1 MLVDPHLINWS
12 IAYSDKKFGGLS
24 IKNLSTINKANLG
37 KWSRRFAIEGESLW
51 ESVIAQKLGRRA
63 WSSKGVRIVMV
74 WACGR
79 AIRNRWE
86 SFMSRS
92 HFMVAMEEE

>member
-1 MLVDPHLINWS
+1 MGKCNSTKVG
-12 IAYSDKKFGGLS
+12 KTGLE
-24 IKNLSTINKANLG
+24 
-37 KWSRRFAIEGESLW
+37 F
-51 ESVIAQKLGRRA
+51 
-63 WSSKGVRIVMV
+63 KGCKDRYGMGM
-74 WACGR
+74 WK